1 MATTYTAQN
10 FPLSVQGLT
19 DSGTGLDVTSM
30 FSYDI
35 ATGSAFIINDVVLL
49 AKIPV
54 GAVVTDY
61 LVNCPILDTGGT
73 TGRYALGDNTGSS
86 GVFNATYA
94 TASTIGNT
102 TAGILCPL
110 GGFAGGTNTA
120 VNVAGSV
127 PSATWSTTGA
137 VTTIYTPTVPT
148 AGLYVGGWVFA
159 FKVTTAAASATTT
172 GLITGWLRYNM
183 RSTAF

>member
-54 GAVVTDY
+54 GAVVTDF
-61 LVNCPILDTGGT
+61 LVNVPSLDSSTGVVS
-73 TGRYALGDNTGSS
+73 ALGDNTGSA
-86 GVFNATYA
+86 GAFNATY
-94 TASTIGNT
+94 I
-102 TAGILCPL
+102 
-110 GGFAGGTNTA
+110 
-120 VNVAGSV
+120 
-127 PSATWSTTGA
+127 
-137 VTTIYTPTVPT
+137 
-148 AGLYVGGWVFA
+148 
-159 FKVTTAAASATTT
+159 TAATGTAATT
-172 GLITGWLRYNM
+172 GLITGWVRYNM